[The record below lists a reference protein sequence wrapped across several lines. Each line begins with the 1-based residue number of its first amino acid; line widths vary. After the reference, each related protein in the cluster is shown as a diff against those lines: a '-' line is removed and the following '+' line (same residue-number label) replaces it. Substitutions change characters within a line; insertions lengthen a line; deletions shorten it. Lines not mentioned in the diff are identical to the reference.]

1 MKVNELQ
8 NSKFENLMTSS
19 LDDVI
24 KIAKMTKILYIL
36 DDVIA
41 LKQFFR
47 LKVLFCDKTHPPYFQ
62 EPII

>member
-24 KIAKMTKILYIL
+24 KIAKMTKILYIR

-41 LKQFFR
+41 LKYFFR
-47 LKVLFCDKTHPPYFQ
+47 LKVFFCDKAHTPYFLKR
-62 EPII
+62 